1 VLGALASDTE
11 PDAALRETLRVFL
24 RVSSGYHA
32 AANDLSVDVSVVRHQ
47 VGQAVAR
54 RGRPIDDRVDVELAL
69 LVCQMYG
76 TAVLRPN

>member
-1 VLGALASDTE
+1 
-11 PDAALRETLRVFL
+11 
-24 RVSSGYHA
+24 
-32 AANDLSVDVSVVRHQ
+32 VRHQ